1 MHIVIELVNV
11 MTQNQYNQIVTWIWG
26 IANDCLVQ
34 VFEKGDYKKVI
45 LPFLVLRRI
54 DILLEDTK
62 EQVLKFSK
70 GIPEEKIHSFEPKLF
85 KITGYN
91 FCNTSNFT
99 MSNLLTGGVS
109 EQTLYANFKSYLDGF
124 STDVKDIIDKFE
136 LYEVAR
142 KLYNNHRLDGVITKF
157 LEKNHNLGTKP
168 ILNEDGTEK
177 LPALD
182 NHTMGVVFEE
192 LLRRFNEE
200 NSVTE
205 AGEHFTPRDYVEMLA
220 DIAINPISD
229 KLKDNTYSIYDGACG
244 TGGILSVAQDK
255 ILDFAQ
261 KNNKKINIQLFG
273 QEIQP
278 NTFAT
283 CKADL
288 MISNHKADNIK
299 FGSTISSNG
308 FKGNTFDFCISNPP
322 FGTPWKEDLRGYGV
336 EKKEE
341 INDSRFVIGYDGDNN
356 YKLLPGIDDPQ
367 MLFLAN
373 NVSRMKD
380 TTELGTRIVEVHNGS
395 SLFTGNAG
403 GGESN
408 LRRYIIENDMLEAII
423 AMPESDFYNT
433 EIGTYIWVVT
443 NRKEDRR
450 KGKVQLIDATSI
462 YTPLRKNMGK
472 KSRETNENDRNRI
485 LALLTDFSDS
495 ELSKIFP
502 NEEFGYTEIK
512 ILRPLRLQVD
522 VNVEAIESL
531 KVAKDQTPYVIM
543 TEYIKQF
550 GEEIL
555 LDYNLFAQRVS
566 DIVSKLQ
573 LKYKKAYANTLKSLL
588 TAINP
593 KAEPVLDEKGNQIPD
608 NKLTE
613 SEQIPL
619 LYEGGI
625 DKFFVNEIKPYTPD
639 AWVDYESAVIGY
651 ELSFTK
657 YFYKPTQL
665 RNLDVIQKEIMEIDQ
680 ETKGMLEEIF
690 R

>member
-1 MHIVIELVNV
+1 
-11 MTQNQYNQIVTWIWG
+11 MTQNQYNQIVSWIWG

-45 LPFLVLRRI
+45 LPLLVLRRI

-62 EQVLKFSK
+62 EDVLKFVK
-70 GIPEEKIHSFEPKLF
+70 DIPVDKVHSFEPKLF

-109 EQTLYANFKSYLDGF
+109 EQTLYTNFKSYLDGF

-157 LEKNHNLGTKP
+157 LEKDHNLGTKP

-177 LPALD
+177 LPPLD

-220 DIAINPISD
+220 DIAIVPISD

-255 ILDFAQ
+255 ILDFAN
-261 KNNKKINIQLFG
+261 KNKKKINIQLFG

-299 FGSTISSNG
+299 FGSTISDNG
-308 FKGNTFDFCISNPP
+308 FRGNTFDFCISNPP

-336 EKKEE
+336 AKKED
-341 INDSRFVIGYDGDNN
+341 IIDSRFIIDYDGNSD
-356 YKLLPGIDDPQ
+356 YRLLPGIDDPQ

-373 NVSRMKD
+373 NVSRMKT

-450 KGKVQLIDATSI
+450 KGKVQLIDATSV

-472 KSRETNENDRNRI
+472 KSRQTNSDDRAKI
-485 LALLTDFSDS
+485 LAMLTDFK
-495 ELSKIFP
+495 ETAQSKIFP
-502 NEEFGYTEIK
+502 NEEFGYTEVK
-512 ILRPLRLQVD
+512 VLRPLRLQVE
-522 VNVEAIESL
+522 VNIAGVETL
-531 KVAKDQTPYVIM
+531 KLQKDQTPYAIM
-543 TEYIKQF
+543 SEYIKQF
-550 GEEIL
+550 GEGLL
-555 LDYNLFAQRVS
+555 LDYNLFCKRIS
-566 DIVSKLQ
+566 DIVSQLQ
-573 LKYKKAYANTLKSLL
+573 LKYKKAYTNTLKSLFA
-588 TAINP
+588 TINP
-593 KAEPVLDEKGNQIPD
+593 DAEPVLDDEGNLVSD

-625 DKFFVNEIKPYTPD
+625 PQFFENEIKPFTPD
-639 AWVDYESAVIGY
+639 AWVDYGSAVIGY

-657 YFYKPTQL
+657 YFYKPTKL
-665 RNLDVIQKEIMEIDQ
+665 RDLEIIQKEIMDIEE
-680 ETKGMLEEIF
+680 ETKGMLEDIF
-690 R
+690 E